1 MFKLAFKVHDHTYL
15 AERIDRL
22 TMLYLDKHYDIKSMS
37 VDEFIENFNKVRR
50 EINEAVQAPKSK
62 DLL

>member
-1 MFKLAFKVHDHTYL
+1 MAFKVHDNTYL
-15 AERIDRL
+15 SERIDSL

-37 VDEFIENFNKVRR
+37 VDEFIETFNKVRR
-50 EINEAVQAPKSK
+50 EVNEAVQTPKSR